1 MVEISQNF
9 VVFSEDINFNSNRFL
24 ISWICRWQ
32 NISISKKFRILATS
46 LSTPLSL
53 RRGWVYAA
61 WFQGYFSDITLEIQT
76 DETEV
81 QSDLYRHLIK
91 GLVFHSWYKGALVRA
106 WLVRFVDE
114 AGKTMMMNGQNSQWP
129 RTTDTQ
135 WRHKS
140 KKSENLGRCGR
151 QNMLRSYLKI
161 WEWELIFVRAVKAI
175 SSPGVCIPCQWPYN
189 TFIHILSI
197 PYIYN
202 EAKSFLRYLRII
214 PLCSSTFIRFK
225 NSDNVFRNYRIL

>member
-1 MVEISQNF
+1 MSKMAVNDIIVKKNF
-9 VVFSEDINFNSNRFL
+9 
-24 ISWICRWQ
+24 
-32 NISISKKFRILATS
+32 K
-46 LSTPLSL
+46 PSL
-53 RRGWVYAA
+53 RTKNKMSLLVK
-61 WFQGYFSDITLEIQT
+61 IVQT
-76 DETEV
+76 IYED
-81 QSDLYRHLIK
+81 H
-91 GLVFHSWYKGALVRA
+91 
-106 WLVRFVDE
+106 
-114 AGKTMMMNGQNSQWP
+114 NGVKIEWQWT